1 MGWVDS
7 QTNDIFD
14 DVGDGDDNPMLF
26 SENILVP
33 SALYQK
39 FFSSE
44 LFMVPF
50 ATKHPTWG
58 FITTVTGW
66 LQEYQGGFCKQK
78 LFLNMT
84 RGA

>member
-7 QTNDIFD
+7 QPNDIFD

-50 ATKHPTWG
+50 ATKHPT
-58 FITTVTGW
+58 
-66 LQEYQGGFCKQK
+66 
-78 LFLNMT
+78 
-84 RGA
+84 

>member
-7 QTNDIFD
+7 QKNYIFD
-14 DVGDGDDNPMLF
+14 DVGDGDDNTMLF

-33 SALYQK
+33 SVLCQM

-44 LFMVPF
+44 LFMLPF
-50 ATKHPTWG
+50 TTKHPTWVLSQQSLDDKSTREG
-58 FITTVTGW
+58 FAKI
-66 LQEYQGGFCKQK
+66 